1 MTRQFVTF
9 TVGQYLY
16 GIDVDDVQEVLPQR
30 ATTRV
35 PLAVDE
41 IAGLVNLR
49 GQVVLSIDLRARL
62 GLGRTDRLDQRM
74 MVVVSR
80 RKDPV
85 SFVVDQIG
93 DVVEVVE
100 SDFEVPPQ
108 TLQGELRS
116 LVKGCYKLPDRLLL
130 ALDVEAATA
139 ASTKETV
146 RV

>member
-1 MTRQFVTF
+1 MTF